1 MGRRH
6 IACSN
11 RAYHMPLETISSYCK
26 SNRGPSCASN
36 KVSWQSG
43 YCEVLLIL
51 FSEVQFLLIP
61 SSAYVAA
68 AYRCRAEAAM
78 WAKVLHLPK
87 RVLGRVWFMA
97 LVLKTSTSKKS
108 REFKSHSARA
118 NSSKCNAATSSAAAP
133 KGCTLIWSYSMADAS
148 MPYVQ
153 TNAYLKP

>member
-1 MGRRH
+1 
-6 IACSN
+6 
-11 RAYHMPLETISSYCK
+11 MPLETISSYCK

-118 NSSKCNAATSSAAAP
+118 NSCCCRSSDMSAKRTP
-133 KGCTLIWSYSMADAS
+133 KRTLIW
-148 MPYVQ
+148 PY
-153 TNAYLKP
+153 P